1 MDEKSEVKTL
11 IYELFSG
18 VGFCNQLFSLETA
31 IYLANISNRKLILLI
46 KNPLCHCGSASWDYG
61 YLLNYFTNDFLEF
74 LPNGFDVY
82 YKQPPKN
89 ILDIINNKEKTK
101 TFVYSDKFSNL
112 VFVDKN
118 LDTAEHM
125 QNIKN
130 YCHYRKKEYLQF
142 EENDRFEY
150 FYINQS
156 NASRCLYNFYTNSNN
171 YKLMYQI
178 CCSLK
183 FKTIFYEISENIY
196 SKLNNKKDNYNI
208 FLHLRFGD
216 KETDIYRCQYI
227 NNIIHDLSEYF
238 DGHKTNTI
246 NSSIFLLCDN
256 KNNSTSKIFFDSMKR
271 YKITLIEDITDN
283 CIINYINNNNRK
295 LIDYNYVL
303 KKEVS
308 HAIVEM
314 LLCSKSDDF
323 IGSCSSTFSGYIQ
336 FLRYINNKAH
346 YNYANLRCP
355 NLNIK
360 DAKISYCRLLPVNN
374 NPVNWVK
381 YKFPGGHPISWRY
394 FWDLN
399 IKKNKI
405 LFTINGKTDGFGSQ
419 LQACFSLIAYCCYK
433 NHTYI
438 HTPMYK
444 MHHNNENIKNFP
456 EYMNKFINFES
467 KFKSIDQLSNYE
479 ISIINNVK
487 EGPFVHGSLHPEYF
501 YNTHVLNLLREIYY
515 SNSKPSITSFDN
527 TKKNIAVHI
536 RRGDVNPE
544 KYPSRFISNKV
555 YIDLIKKIDL
565 SNSLIHIFSEGNSE
579 NFKDIIESFS
589 ENKLIFHLNENIQ
602 LTFHSMVKADILVI
616 SKSSF
621 SYCAALLNENTIIAN
636 LITSWW
642 HKPLKQWKII

>member
-1 MDEKSEVKTL
+1 MGEKSEVKTL

-118 LDTAEHM
+118 LDTAEHI

-142 EENDRFEY
+142 EENDKFEY
-150 FYINQS
+150 FYINQG

-183 FKTIFYEISENIY
+183 FKDFYFKCSENLY
-196 SKLNNKKDNYNI
+196 STLNNKQNSYNI
-208 FLHLRFGD
+208 SIHCRFGD
-216 KETDIYRCQYI
+216 NHKDIKFIERYNSDI
-227 NNIIHDLSEYF
+227 LKNVSNFLNGHHTNLIKPNLIILY
-238 DGHKTNTI
+238 
-246 NSSIFLLCDN
+246 DN
-256 KNNSTSKIFFDSMKR
+256 KNNTKFFKEIEKYKPLYIESITNNFIKNYLDNNKMLCHDIFNIKK
-271 YKITLIEDITDN
+271 YEVATAIIE
-283 CIINYINNNNRK
+283 II
-295 LIDYNYVL
+295 L
-303 KKEVS
+303 S
-308 HAIVEM
+308 
-314 LLCSKSDDF
+314 SKSDEF
-323 IGSCSSTFSGYIQ
+323 IGTATSTLSHYIQ
-336 FLRYINNKAH
+336 FLRYKNHKSY
-346 YNYANLRCP
+346 YNY
-355 NLNIK
+355 LNIEK
-360 DAKISYCRLLPVNN
+360 PNIEYCRLQPLKESRIP
-374 NPVNWVK
+374 WIK
-381 YKFPGGHPISWRY
+381 YQYFGGHPISWHH
-394 FWDLN
+394 FWEVDSN
-399 IKKNKI
+399 RPTTM
-405 LFTINGKTDGFGSQ
+405 FTIFGKTDGFGSQ
-419 LQACFSLIAYCCYK
+419 LQACFSLIAYCYYK
-433 NHTYI
+433 NYTYI

-444 MHHNNENIKNFP
+444 MHHNDENIKNFP
-456 EYMNKFINFES
+456 DHMNKFINFES
-467 KFKSIDQLSNYE
+467 KFKSVNQLSNYE
-479 ISIINNVK
+479 ISILNNVK

-501 YNTHVLNLLREIYY
+501 YNTHVLNLFREIYY
-515 SNSKPSITSFDN
+515 SNSKPTITTFDN

-565 SNSLIHIFSEGNSE
+565 SNSLIHIFSEGNIDDF
-579 NFKDIIESFS
+579 NDIIESFS
-589 ENKLIFHLNENIQ
+589 ENKFIFHLNENIQ
-602 LTFHSMVKADILVI
+602 LSFHSMVKADILVI

-621 SYCAALLNENTIIAN
+621 SYCAALLNENIIIAN
-636 LITSWW
+636 LTTSWW
-642 HKPLKQWKII
+642 HKPLKNWKKI